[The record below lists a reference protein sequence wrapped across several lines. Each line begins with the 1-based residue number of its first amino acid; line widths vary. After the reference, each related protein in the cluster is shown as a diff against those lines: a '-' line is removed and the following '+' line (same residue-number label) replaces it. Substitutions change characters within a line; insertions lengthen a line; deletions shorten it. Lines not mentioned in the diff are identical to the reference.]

1 MTVLKLLTNF
11 KWSNKVTR
19 YVNRN
24 LPTVSQEFT
33 VIELAISAGIIA
45 LAMKLLKSNE
55 KKVEQVKPKLDVK
68 EYDERKIINAR
79 YKAIIEALEQGATT
93 SGKPLIYEPY
103 WGKGRTVESYITH
116 TANDYFDMVKKL
128 VTKTNATLDS
138 LVKENEKYEANQD
151 NVPAIDD
158 LVKKLIN
165 EIQSVVGKDWT
176 CNTLHITPSHNVG
189 LIALVDY
196 DEVGAPPGFELP
208 VPNEKE
214 MGRLVILLGD
224 LINYRSDLTI
234 RVEAW
239 PDSAWNGYAHDEI
252 SWISEVVDS
261 LEQTAWYLSV
271 YLMSSLGLKL

>member
-1 MTVLKLLTNF
+1 MVCHVL
-11 KWSNKVTR
+11 SNRVLEMSR

-24 LPTVSQEFT
+24 QITVSQEFT

-55 KKVEQVKPKLDVK
+55 KKVEQVKPKLEVK

>member
-1 MTVLKLLTNF
+1 MNAKLNQS
-11 KWSNKVTR
+11 KVNKMSR

-208 VPNEKE
+208 APNEKE

>member
-1 MTVLKLLTNF
+1 M
-11 KWSNKVTR
+11 TR

-33 VIELAISAGIIA
+33 VIELAISVGIIA

-55 KKVEQVKPKLDVK
+55 KKVEQVKPKLEVK

>member
-1 MTVLKLLTNF
+1 MG
-11 KWSNKVTR
+11 R
-19 YVNRN
+19 YINRN
-24 LPTVSQEFT
+24 QVTVSQEFT

-128 VTKTNATLDS
+128 VTKTNSTLDS
-138 LVKENEKYEANQD
+138 LVRENEKYEANQD

-176 CNTLHITPSHNVG
+176 CNTLHITPSQNVG

-208 VPNEKE
+208 APNEKE